1 MGDNYEEASV
11 KWHPGF
17 YSAAELEL
25 KIRNLMETMKWT
37 AEQAMEAIKVP
48 VDDRGRYAGR
58 L

>member
-1 MGDNYEEASV
+1 MEKGAD
-11 KWHPGF
+11 
-17 YSAAELEL
+17 SAMLSA
-25 KIRNLMETMKWT
+25 IRNLMETMKWT